1 MGFGE
6 LVEGQVDRH
15 ISMTFFVDAAVQVR
29 HDKVGPVGTH
39 QWQLARLRKRYPS
52 EMGVTSLANI
62 IVEHNVKDLL
72 KVED

>member
-15 ISMTFFVDAAVQVR
+15 ISMAFFVDAAVQVS

-39 QWQLARLRKRYPS
+39 QWQLARLRKRYPT
-52 EMGVTSLANI
+52 EMRVASLADI
-62 IVEHNVKDLL
+62 IVEHSVKDLL
-72 KVED
+72 KVGD